1 MADACIIDAFAIYS
15 HYLQVIYEVVYTVA
29 KQFNNGGEPP
39 TINANRRACI
49 SRSAITQTQITCIHH
64 QHHTSVQYN

>member
-29 KQFNNGGEPP
+29 KQFNNGGGNLQP
-39 TINANRRACI
+39 
-49 SRSAITQTQITCIHH
+49 
-64 QHHTSVQYN
+64 

>member
-29 KQFNNGGEPP
+29 KQFNNGGGG
-39 TINANRRACI
+39 
-49 SRSAITQTQITCIHH
+49 
-64 QHHTSVQYN
+64 TSNHKCKQKSLHKP